1 MGKHSPQ
8 AQMKSNNLPQ
18 KPLPYRPEQNTYSS
32 LVSKHKTKKKN
43 FKDYLSTI
51 LIVVGF
57 LLMLAGG
64 IYYGYTQWCYYGQS
78 QTNSKLAQY
87 ATIPDAQTDNNG
99 DETNGAPEVD
109 WAGLKAI
116 NSEVVGWLQM
126 PGTPV
131 NYPVYHTTDNER
143 YLRHNA
149 EGKWTIGGQVFMD
162 CDNKEPGLVD
172 YQTVLYG
179 HHLKDGTMFYHFF
192 LLNDQDKFNKTKT
205 IWYVTE
211 KKAYELEPLF
221 VYYTQPEDLDVRKLS
236 FANDQE
242 FHDYLQ
248 QRLQKAVTRR
258 ADADQII
265 PRLKHVMTMST
276 CNYYEG
282 YGRSETVCALKSE
295 VNLSD

>member
-1 MGKHSPQ
+1 MGKHSTQ
-8 AQMKSNNLPQ
+8 QNSNLTDMPV
-18 KPLPYRPEQNTYSS
+18 KPLGYSHLRGAYNTP
-32 LVSKHKTKKKN
+32 VQKQKKRKKTV
-43 FKDYLSTI
+43 KDYFSTI
-51 LIVVGF
+51 LIVVGI

-64 IYYGYTQWCYYGQS
+64 IYYGYSQWCYYDQS
-78 QTNSKLAQY
+78 QNNSKLAQF
-87 ATIPDAQTDNNG
+87 ATIPNAQTDSDG

-116 NSEVVGWLQM
+116 NPEVVGWLQM

-131 NYPVYHTTDNER
+131 NYPVYHTDNNDR

-149 EGKWTIGGQVFMD
+149 EGKWSIGGQVFMD
-162 CDNKEPGLVD
+162 CDNTEPGLVD

-211 KKAYELEPLF
+211 QKAYELEPLF
-221 VYYTQPEDLDVRKLS
+221 VYYTQPEDIDVRKVS

-242 FHDYLQ
+242 FHEYLQ

-258 ADADQII
+258 SDADQII

-295 VNLSD
+295 INLKQ

>member
-1 MGKHSPQ
+1 MGKHSTQ
-8 AQMKSNNLPQ
+8 QNNNLTDMPV
-18 KPLPYRPEQNTYSS
+18 KPLPYQRTYAAYNTP
-32 LVSKHKTKKKN
+32 VQKQKKRKKSV
-43 FKDYLSTI
+43 KDYFSTI
-51 LIVVGF
+51 LIVVGI

-64 IYYGYTQWCYYGQS
+64 IYYGYSQWCYYDQS
-78 QTNSKLAQY
+78 QNNSKLAQF
-87 ATIPDAQTDNNG
+87 ATIPDAQTDSDG

-109 WAGLKAI
+109 WAGLKDI
-116 NSEVVGWLQM
+116 NPEVVGWLQM

-131 NYPVYHTTDNER
+131 NYPVYHTNNNDR

-149 EGKWTIGGQVFMD
+149 EGKWSIGGQVFMD

-211 KKAYELEPLF
+211 QKAYELEPLF
-221 VYYTQPEDLDVRKLS
+221 VYYTQPEDIDVRKVS
-236 FANDQE
+236 FTNDQE
-242 FHDYLQ
+242 FHEYLQ

-258 ADADQII
+258 SDADQII

-295 VNLSD
+295 INLKQ

>member
-1 MGKHSPQ
+1 MGKHSTQ
-8 AQMKSNNLPQ
+8 QNSNLTDMPV
-18 KPLPYRPEQNTYSS
+18 KPLGYSHLRGAYS
-32 LVSKHKTKKKN
+32 TPVQKQKKRKKSV
-43 FKDYLSTI
+43 KDYFSTI
-51 LIVVGF
+51 LIVVGI
-57 LLMLAGG
+57 LLMLGGG
-64 IYYGYTQWCYYGQS
+64 IYYGYSQWCYYDQS
-78 QTNSKLAQY
+78 QNNSKLAQF
-87 ATIPDAQTDNNG
+87 ATIPDAQTDNDG

-116 NSEVVGWLQM
+116 NPEVVGWLQM

-131 NYPVYHTTDNER
+131 NYPVYHTDNNDR

-149 EGKWTIGGQVFMD
+149 EGKWSIGGQVFMD

-211 KKAYELEPLF
+211 QKAYELEPLF
-221 VYYTQPEDLDVRKLS
+221 VYYTQPEDIDVRKVS

-242 FHDYLQ
+242 FHEYLQ

-258 ADADQII
+258 SDADQII

-295 VNLSD
+295 INLKQ